1 MHEGLNL
8 KPFTGIRLDKR
19 DTINRLIETVIET
32 VAEQE
37 KITDILQWYNL
48 WLFYNILTVSH
59 TNDYKL

>member
-1 MHEGLNL
+1 MHEGSNL

-37 KITDILQWYNL
+37 KITDILQ
-48 WLFYNILTVSH
+48 
-59 TNDYKL
+59 